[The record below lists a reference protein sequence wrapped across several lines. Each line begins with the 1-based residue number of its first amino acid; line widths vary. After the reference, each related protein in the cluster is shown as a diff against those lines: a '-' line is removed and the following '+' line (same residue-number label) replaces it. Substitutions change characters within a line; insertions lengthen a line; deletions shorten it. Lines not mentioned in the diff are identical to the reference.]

1 MSVIGFDIGTGY
13 IKLAQCGKHGVER
26 LYTQK
31 LPENLVRAGEIISF
45 EAMSEYLREMRRKY
59 HIARANCAV
68 ILPAQVAFMR
78 RVTLPA
84 MSTEQL
90 RLNFP
95 YEFRDYA
102 ASGKEKFFYDYA
114 VQEILRD
121 EDGKPTEMNLLAA
134 AASKDI
140 IGEYRAMFRRAGL
153 HLRTAIPAEC
163 AYANLMRRYAVV
175 QPDHAPQEYC
185 IIDIGQTATRLHI
198 FDHGNQFDTTRVID
212 IGTADFDRAVAEARN
227 VDEHIAHTY
236 MDANHD
242 GVQEAEEARSI
253 YSTISVESMKAVNFY
268 RFNNRNTQ
276 LEHAYYCGGG
286 AYITPLIKMIGQMT
300 GLTMHPIEQLMP
312 TVSAEQKGETLLCA
326 AAVGATMQ

>member
-1 MSVIGFDIGTGY
+1 MAVIGFDIGTGY
-13 IKLAQCGKHGVER
+13 VKLAQCGKHGVEQLHAR
-26 LYTQK
+26 K

-45 EAMSEYLREMRRKY
+45 EAMSEYLCEMRREY
-59 HIARANCAV
+59 HLARATCAV

-90 RLNFP
+90 RFNLP

-121 EDGKPTEMNLLAA
+121 EQGKPTEMNLLAA
-134 AASKDI
+134 AASKAV

-163 AYANLMRRYAVV
+163 AYANLMQQYTAAH
-175 QPDHAPQEYC
+175 PDNALQEYC

-198 FDHGNQFDTTRVID
+198 FDHGNQFDSTRVID
-212 IGTADFDRAVAEARN
+212 IGTADLDRAIAEARN

-236 MDANHD
+236 MDTNHD
-242 GVQEAEEARSI
+242 GVHDAEEARGI
-253 YSTISVESMKAVNFY
+253 YSTIAVESMKTVNFY

-276 LEHAYYCGGG
+276 LEHGYYCGGG
-286 AYITPLIKMIGQMT
+286 ACIAQLVEMIGQAT
-300 GLTMHPIEQLMP
+300 GLKMHHIGQLMP
-312 TVSAEQKGETLLCA
+312 GAGTEQNEETLLCA
-326 AAVGATMQ
+326 AAMGATMQ